1 MQLTGDAATGPASPQ
16 AARTDQLMGS
26 TEENLKKLTGR
37 QLSASQQDMVTQI
50 RQYMEQAKAAI
61 ASGDTERGRSLA
73 LKANL
78 LSQDLTKQ

>member
-1 MQLTGDAATGPASPQ
+1 
-16 AARTDQLMGS
+16 MGS